1 MTERIVDTPLEG
13 DSITEDGVPNAQFH
27 GLLMEYER
35 LINLLS
41 PIIGTGSPEGSVE
54 GVLYQT
60 YLDTAGASGSRRYTK
75 ITDGG
80 DTGWVLD

>member
-1 MTERIVDTPLEG
+1 MTERIVDTPLAG
-13 DSITEDGVPNAQFH
+13 DMITEKGVPVEQFH

-41 PIIGTGSPEGSVE
+41 PIIGTGSPESVVE
-54 GVLYQT
+54 ADLYQT
-60 YLDTAGASGSRRYTK
+60 YLDIAGVSGSRRYTK
-75 ITDGG
+75 MTDGG